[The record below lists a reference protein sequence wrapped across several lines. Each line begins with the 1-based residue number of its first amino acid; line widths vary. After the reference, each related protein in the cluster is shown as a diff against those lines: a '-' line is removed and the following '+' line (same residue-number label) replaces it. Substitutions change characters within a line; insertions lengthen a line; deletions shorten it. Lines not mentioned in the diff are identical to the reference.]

1 MLHFNSRG
9 SFQQNK
15 QRREVSSK
23 IYSAFLLLYF
33 LPWDGYRPRRNGQ
46 QNKWGK
52 KTTKQRAGN
61 EFGNIAQAPSQRAI
75 PGQGELADGI
85 LQGQRLLRDRI
96 IAAARRQKNIDC
108 SNIYRCYCC
117 CSSSFGKRSN
127 TGQLARPNT
136 EGASEEVPNGV
147 GASRVEAGRVNYYSA
162 QFVHPG
168 PALLFVCQGCFDW
181 MSLARHHLEVNA
193 AGVGSWSCGC
203 EMAKISDIGTL
214 VTLIPSPHLSPSRSD
229 CGSTSCNS
237 CKQNGNDQALLGRA
251 ETSCSVYSESHL
263 VFHPIRKQ
271 SKSQKLC

>member
-1 MLHFNSRG
+1 MG
-9 SFQQNK
+9 
-15 QRREVSSK
+15 E
-23 IYSAFLLLYF
+23 
-33 LPWDGYRPRRNGQ
+33 
-46 QNKWGK
+46 

-61 EFGNIAQAPSQRAI
+61 EFGNIAQAPTQRAI
-75 PGQGELADGI
+75 AGQGELADGI

-147 GASRVEAGRVNYYSA
+147 CASRVQAGRVNYYSA

-181 MSLARHHLEVNA
+181 MSLARHPPPRGECWSWELGVAAAKWSRLLKKAKLNHFTGGFVAVCFAHREDFPGINNDLRRSKQTILINMFQGFFLCLCLE
-193 AGVGSWSCGC
+193 
-203 EMAKISDIGTL
+203 
-214 VTLIPSPHLSPSRSD
+214 
-229 CGSTSCNS
+229 
-237 CKQNGNDQALLGRA
+237 RA
-251 ETSCSVYSESHL
+251 VC
-263 VFHPIRKQ
+263 
-271 SKSQKLC
+271 